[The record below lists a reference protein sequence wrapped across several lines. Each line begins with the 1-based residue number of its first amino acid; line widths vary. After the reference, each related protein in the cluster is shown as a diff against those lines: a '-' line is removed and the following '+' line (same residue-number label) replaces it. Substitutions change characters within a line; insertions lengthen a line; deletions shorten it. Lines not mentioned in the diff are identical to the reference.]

1 MQSRNTCQNYPII
14 ELKDLTR
21 QSEDAEEGENE
32 NLKTNICWNYWG
44 VESAGDWDGEWLLSR
59 LMCEFNMTDLN
70 ITERNRQL

>member
-32 NLKTNICWNYWG
+32 NLKTNIC
-44 VESAGDWDGEWLLSR
+44 
-59 LMCEFNMTDLN
+59 
-70 ITERNRQL
+70 